1 MTVTFSE
8 PITGVTSLQP
18 CPIVAG
24 LHRGDLAVAATYNAT
39 TRVLTINP
47 SATLPASMQYR
58 VIITGG
64 TARISD
70 LAGNPLPTRSWTFT
84 TGTAL

>member
-1 MTVTFSE
+1 
-8 PITGVTSLQP
+8 
-18 CPIVAG
+18 
-24 LHRGDLAVAATYNAT
+24 YNAT

-47 SATLPASMQYR
+47 SATLLASTQYR

-64 TARISD
+64 TTRIRD
-70 LAGNPLPTRSWTFT
+70 LAGNPLPSRSWTFT